1 MLHCWKEDPESRP
14 SFSSLKC
21 KAEQM
26 IQQANQD
33 YPYLHFNLND
43 YLPYCAL
50 RLTTE
55 AVSTENILE
64 EYNRGEDNEKES
76 SGSSE
81 VEEETKN
88 GSEVEKESNPTDV

>member
-1 MLHCWKEDPESRP
+1 MLYCWKEDPESRP
-14 SFSSLKC
+14 SFSLLKC
-21 KAEQM
+21 KTEEM

-64 EYNRGEDNEKES
+64 EYKQGEDDEKES
-76 SGSSE
+76 NGLK
-81 VEEETKN
+81 VEEDTKN
-88 GSEVEKESNPTDV
+88 GNEVEKESNPTEV